1 MVFVRCYRGRDRGRE
16 RGEGRE
22 RDISGGRRYSR
33 ERAIFAP
40 RDRRGLI
47 SPRQKCLP
55 RREGRDGRDR
65 RPADDVS
72 RRRFRQS
79 GDRKNYSDGG
89 RGSGKGD
96 DYYFPRGSNAR
107 RGEQREASPKNA
119 SSKTNGT
126 EPSEKD
132 GVSKAAVGK
141 RTTPTGR
148 NLSSSSGDSGDTA
161 RHCPRFFLGR
171 AGVLHRAKL
180 VKNNVARKDR
190 SDDRAVGLPDD
201 AKSRLGPAPPV
212 IPPVG
217 HALMPPMRRIL
228 SCNSGSSNVIDEKPG
243 RDRRLASAH
252 ATDSETKRRLESSPG
267 SGGAKWDE
275 VDGAQ
280 SSPVSL
286 IRACNGSGNVEGM
299 AAAVPRVS
307 NKNGDQPT
315 AVGGD
320 AFKPTPVGRVCF
332 RDDVK
337 VSRSTGGRENVKADL
352 KRRRPSHT
360 GDADAGGVSRLR
372 MESGFVSHR
381 YSAATKVRVDVASSS
396 SSRASSAA
404 AAAAAAAASKAAG
417 TVHARPLSGI
427 GVLAERLRVGGGSFA
442 DVFTDPAALR
452 LGASPNGWAESS
464 RSSQHDVRP
473 DGGGTCVGKKRE
485 RTVLGYSGSRRE
497 NPPDGGQSRAS
508 SDDMNA
514 LLEERKKRCRRSS

>member
-1 MVFVRCYRGRDRGRE
+1 MVFVRCYRGRDTGRD

-72 RRRFRQS
+72 RHRFRQS

-89 RGSGKGD
+89 RGRGKDD

-107 RGEQREASPKNA
+107 RGERREASPKNA
-119 SSKTNGT
+119 SSKTNAT

-132 GVSKAAVGK
+132 GVPKAAVGK

-148 NLSSSSGDSGDTA
+148 NLGSSSGDSGDTA
-161 RHCPRFFLGR
+161 RHCPRY
-171 AGVLHRAKL
+171 
-180 VKNNVARKDR
+180 
-190 SDDRAVGLPDD
+190 
-201 AKSRLGPAPPV
+201 
-212 IPPVG
+212 
-217 HALMPPMRRIL
+217 
-228 SCNSGSSNVIDEKPG
+228 
-243 RDRRLASAH
+243 
-252 ATDSETKRRLESSPG
+252 
-267 SGGAKWDE
+267 
-275 VDGAQ
+275 
-280 SSPVSL
+280 
-286 IRACNGSGNVEGM
+286 
-299 AAAVPRVS
+299 
-307 NKNGDQPT
+307 QPT

-320 AFKPTPVGRVCF
+320 AFKLTPVGRVCF

-337 VSRSTGGRENVKADL
+337 VSHSTGGKENFKADL

-360 GDADAGGVSRLR
+360 GDVDAGGVSRLR

-452 LGASPNGWAESS
+452 LGASSNGWAESS

-485 RTVLGYSGSRRE
+485 RTVLGYSGPRRE